1 MCSSDLIWSEVL
13 LSKEL
18 DNFIKFGIKSE
29 QLPVLYNNFS
39 IPYLTYDNKFTGIN
53 NNSLLELLKP
63 RLTLSYTSIDNYY
76 HCAFKYY
83 LTNILK
89 LDKYVENFNTVIG
102 SLFHYIL
109 SICFNED
116 FDFSSEYD
124 KYVSN
129 LTLTNKEKFL
139 LKKLKSELSFVI
151 EQVKNLQEETG
162 LTKLL
167 LEKKITIDKSSVIPV
182 VFTGI
187 VDKIM
192 YKEKENTLV
201 SIVDY
206 KTGNT
211 NIDLYNVI
219 YGFSMQLP
227 IYLYLVKKSNL
238 FKNVRFTGFY
248 LQRILSN
255 EIRFVPGKTYLSLK
269 CDNLK
274 LDGYSTSDVSDL
286 EVFIPDYE
294 KSSYVKSMR
303 TNKEGFDRFAKV
315 LSYEQMDKLISVI
328 DDKIDEARDNILMGN
343 FDINPKQ
350 IDFDKVGCN
359 YCKFKDIC
367 YRCESDFV
375 KLNKNKSLSFLGG
388 EE

>member
-1 MCSSDLIWSEVL
+1 
-13 LSKEL
+13 
-18 DNFIKFGIKSE
+18 
-29 QLPVLYNNFS
+29 
-39 IPYLTYDNKFTGIN
+39 
-53 NNSLLELLKP
+53 
-63 RLTLSYTSIDNYY
+63 
-76 HCAFKYY
+76 
-83 LTNILK
+83 
-89 LDKYVENFNTVIG
+89 
-102 SLFHYIL
+102 
-109 SICFNED
+109 
-116 FDFSSEYD
+116 
-124 KYVSN
+124 
-129 LTLTNKEKFL
+129 
-139 LKKLKSELSFVI
+139 
-151 EQVKNLQEETG
+151 
-162 LTKLL
+162 
-167 LEKKITIDKSSVIPV
+167 
-182 VFTGI
+182 
-187 VDKIM
+187 M

-255 EIRFVPGKTYLSLK
+255 EIRFVAGKTYLSLK

>member
-1 MCSSDLIWSEVL
+1 M
-13 LSKEL
+13 
-18 DNFIKFGIKSE
+18 
-29 QLPVLYNNFS
+29 
-39 IPYLTYDNKFTGIN
+39 
-53 NNSLLELLKP
+53 
-63 RLTLSYTSIDNYY
+63 
-76 HCAFKYY
+76 
-83 LTNILK
+83 
-89 LDKYVENFNTVIG
+89 
-102 SLFHYIL
+102 
-109 SICFNED
+109 
-116 FDFSSEYD
+116 
-124 KYVSN
+124 
-129 LTLTNKEKFL
+129 
-139 LKKLKSELSFVI
+139 
-151 EQVKNLQEETG
+151 
-162 LTKLL
+162 
-167 LEKKITIDKSSVIPV
+167 
-182 VFTGI
+182 
-187 VDKIM
+187 
-192 YKEKENTLV
+192 
-201 SIVDY
+201 
-206 KTGNT
+206 
-211 NIDLYNVI
+211 
-219 YGFSMQLP
+219 
-227 IYLYLVKKSNL
+227 
-238 FKNVRFTGFY
+238 
-248 LQRILSN
+248 
-255 EIRFVPGKTYLSLK
+255 PGKTYLSLK